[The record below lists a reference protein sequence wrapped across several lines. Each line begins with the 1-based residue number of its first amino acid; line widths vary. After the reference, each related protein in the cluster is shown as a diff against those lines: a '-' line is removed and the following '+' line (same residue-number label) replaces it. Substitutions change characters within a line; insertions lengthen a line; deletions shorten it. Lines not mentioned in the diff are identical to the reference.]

1 MYAIPGMDG
10 ELGDGKR
17 LLNYVWYRN
26 VPAGPEL
33 AELTTDVRGF
43 ECPVSMSPG
52 TVQRRY
58 VDEVRETAAAV
69 LAPAVAEVIT
79 KTAQPY
85 VQVVFDTRIPGM
97 ADGRIA
103 IIGDAAFAA
112 RPHAAAG
119 TAKAADD
126 AWRLYEQ
133 LAAGSCGIADAL
145 KRWEPG
151 QLELGNQLIDRV
163 AAMGSRSQFSNTW
176 VPGDPNLRF
185 GLYGPGV

>member
-1 MYAIPGMDG
+1 LYTIPGMDG
-10 ELGDGKR
+10 ELEEGKR

-33 AELTTDVRGF
+33 HELTTDIRGF
-43 ECPVSMSPG
+43 ESPVSVHPG
-52 TVQRRY
+52 AVQQRY
-58 VDEVRETAAAV
+58 VDEMKASAAAQ
-69 LAPAVAEVIT
+69 LAPAVAEVIQRT
-79 KTAQPY
+79 EQPY

-119 TAKAADD
+119 TAKAAAD
-126 AWRLYEQ
+126 AWTLYEQ
-133 LAAGSCGIADAL
+133 LSMPDGGIPEAL

-163 AAMGSRSQFSNTW
+163 AAMGRRSQFTNTW
-176 VPGDPNLRF
+176 IPGDPTLRF